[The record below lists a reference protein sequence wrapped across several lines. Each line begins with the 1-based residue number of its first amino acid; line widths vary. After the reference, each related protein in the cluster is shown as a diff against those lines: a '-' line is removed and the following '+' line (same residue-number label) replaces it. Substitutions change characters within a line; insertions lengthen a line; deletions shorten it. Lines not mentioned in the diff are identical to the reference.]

1 MHARIT
7 GGQEF
12 GIINGFLSM
21 QAAEVDSSESNTDIV
36 DPLASL
42 SSGLLG
48 LIGVTG
54 PTSVNPCLSCSHWWT
69 WTRHIAELQSL
80 VDSTG
85 TWGKNEIIGAL
96 SYT

>member
-1 MHARIT
+1 MHAWIT
-7 GGQEF
+7 GGQEL

-21 QAAEVDSSESNTDIV
+21 QAAEVDSSDTDIV

-54 PTSVNPCLSCSHWWT
+54 LLVLILLSVAVIGGLGLESS
-69 WTRHIAELQSL
+69 
-80 VDSTG
+80 
-85 TWGKNEIIGAL
+85 GAL
-96 SYT
+96 QWDMGDE